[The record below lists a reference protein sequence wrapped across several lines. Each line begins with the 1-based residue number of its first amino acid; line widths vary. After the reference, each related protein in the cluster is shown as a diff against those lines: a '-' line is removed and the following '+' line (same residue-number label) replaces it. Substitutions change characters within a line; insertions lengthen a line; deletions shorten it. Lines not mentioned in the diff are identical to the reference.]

1 MFTLQPRDNDPEDF
15 LQYIQSPF
23 NTQLT
28 TKAFWS
34 SFGYSISGAV
44 LCAVLFCLLR
54 PRNKTIYAPRL
65 KHISDGKRVPPAV
78 SNGVFGWVQPVVKT
92 RDQTLV
98 EKIGQDATVFL
109 HFTTMC
115 RNITIFLSIIGCG
128 VYIPLNIVE
137 NSKNRSPDGSNTF
150 MKFAPY
156 SVGGRACWA
165 YVATSH
171 AFDIV
176 ICYFLWKSS
185 RIVARIRCEYFESS
199 EYQNKAFSRTLMVC
213 NISLYPPFDKE
224 CVAPRRPRGVPILS
238 FSQVTDIP
246 DRCRTDAGIV
256 ELVRPFA
263 TSRDLSGT
271 IAHSLKE
278 LPELIETYEGAVRAL
293 EAVLSKYSRHP
304 KTLPA
309 KRPTCKARAGD
320 DTSFAPGSNVDA
332 IEYLVARIRRL
343 SAKIHEMRNATV
355 GKEVL
360 PYGFATC
367 PNMEQAHELAYAARK
382 QHPHGSKIQLAPGP
396 NDVIWKN
403 LSLPKETRRWRVFM
417 GHVAVSALVAVWTV
431 PNALIAI
438 FLADLSKLG
447 AIWPTFQAELER
459 HPRTWGAIQGILA
472 PLVTTLF
479 YLLLPT
485 IFRRLSIYAGD
496 LSKTERERGVA
507 RKLYVFFIFNN
518 LIVFSFFSAGWK
530 YAAAVIRAQSNQNLW
545 AAIKDTQPFENLMG
559 AFCDVSPFWLN
570 YLLQR
575 NLGAALDVSQLVKLG
590 RDWLSRWL
598 LNLTPRELLELTAPP
613 PFDYASHYNNFLF
626 YVTIALVF
634 APFQPLVLPVTA
646 FYFTTDS
653 YLKKYLLMY
662 VFVTKHESGGG
673 FWGFI
678 VNRVLAATLLSNVV
692 ATMFVV
698 ARRESY
704 VQIILMAP
712 LFAILGGFKYF
723 CIKTFDDD
731 QCFYSKRGK
740 KVSDDAVMEKRNDE
754 SVDVRFGHPAL
765 YSKLIVP
772 MVSTRAQG
780 ILRDAQGSRLDTG
793 LGGIPQRRK

>member
-54 PRNKTIYAPRL
+54 PHNKTIYAPRL
-65 KHISDGKRVPPAV
+65 KHISDGKRVPPAI

-92 RDQTLV
+92 RDQALV
-98 EKIGQDATVFL
+98 EKIGQDAIVFL
-109 HFTTMC
+109 QFTTMC

-137 NSKNRSPDGSNTF
+137 NSKNRSSDGSNTF

-171 AFDIV
+171 VFDIV
-176 ICYFLWKSS
+176 ICYFLWASS
-185 RIVARIRCEYFESS
+185 KIVARIRCEYFESS
-199 EYQNKAFSRTLMVC
+199 EYQNKAFSRTLM
-213 NISLYPPFDKE
+213 
-224 CVAPRRPRGVPILS
+224 
-238 FSQVTDIP
+238 VTDIP

-320 DTSFAPGSNVDA
+320 DTSFAPGANVDA

-382 QHPHGSKIQLAPGP
+382 QHPHGSKIQLPPGP

-575 NLGAALDVSQLVKLG
+575 NLGSALDVSQLVKLG
-590 RDWLSRWL
+590 RDWLSRRL

-662 VFVTKHESGGG
+662 VFVTKHESGGA

-780 ILRDAQGSRLDTG
+780 VLRDAQGSRLDTG
-793 LGGIPQRRK
+793 LGDIPQQRK